1 MMSAIEASQEFVN
14 KFVERQQRAIADLMN
29 KVILL
34 ETQLAVAQ
42 DRVKA
47 LEAIAQKE
55 DKKED
60 FQSSEIKED

>member
-1 MMSAIEASQEFVN
+1 MSAIEASQDFVN

-47 LEAIAQKE
+47 LEAVAQKE

-60 FQSSEIKED
+60 FKSSEIKED

>member
-1 MMSAIEASQEFVN
+1 MSAIEASQEFVN

-47 LEAIAQKE
+47 LEVAAQKE

>member
-1 MMSAIEASQEFVN
+1 MSAIEASQEFVN

-47 LEAIAQKE
+47 LEVAAQKQ

>member
-1 MMSAIEASQEFVN
+1 MSAIEASQEFVN

-47 LEAIAQKE
+47 LEAAAQKE

>member
-1 MMSAIEASQEFVN
+1 MSAIEASQEFVN

-47 LEAIAQKE
+47 LEAATQAE

-60 FQSSEIKED
+60 FQSSEIKE

>member
-1 MMSAIEASQEFVN
+1 MSAIEASQEFVN

>member
-1 MMSAIEASQEFVN
+1 MSAIEASQEFVN

-47 LEAIAQKE
+47 LETIAQKE

>member
-1 MMSAIEASQEFVN
+1 MSAIEASQEFVN

-47 LEAIAQKE
+47 LEVAAQKE

-60 FQSSEIKED
+60 FQSSEIKEA

>member
-1 MMSAIEASQEFVN
+1 MSAIEASQEFVN

-47 LEAIAQKE
+47 LEAAAQVE
-55 DKKED
+55 DKKDD
-60 FQSSEIKED
+60 FQSSEIKE

>member
-1 MMSAIEASQEFVN
+1 
-14 KFVERQQRAIADLMN
+14 MN

-47 LEAIAQKE
+47 LEVAAQKE
-55 DKKED
+55 DKKDD
-60 FQSSEIKED
+60 FESSEIKED